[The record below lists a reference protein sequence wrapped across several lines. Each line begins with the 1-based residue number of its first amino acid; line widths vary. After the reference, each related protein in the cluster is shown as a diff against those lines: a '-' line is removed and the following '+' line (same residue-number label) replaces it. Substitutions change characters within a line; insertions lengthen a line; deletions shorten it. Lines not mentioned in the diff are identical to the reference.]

1 MRYRTLLAL
10 CMVIILTVVFIP
22 AEVSALTEVP
32 EVAFPSQDEIVTYA
46 QEHPPGETY
55 FDISGNQL
63 KDYKI
68 SYEQEPS
75 LSQPYAEGALA
86 LEEQIAALNT
96 VRLIRYIAGVSD
108 SLYLFDPYVEMAQ
121 SAALI
126 NYANGKASHSPKRPA
141 GMDIGLSAMAMEG
154 AQNSNIDHTAWQNN
168 SLKSSILYGWMYD
181 SDSANIK
188 TLGHRRWILNPSLVM
203 TGFGS
208 VTGEKGTFNTM
219 YIRNEG
225 KNLES
230 VRGICW
236 PALNTPISYFD
247 PNSAWSISLGEE
259 VDESSVV
266 VSLIRIRDYKIWT
279 FSSASADGNFYVNNQ
294 NYGQKGCIIFKP
306 KNIGEFLPG
315 DRFSVYV
322 SYNDK
327 NIGYEVNFFDL
338 EHYYSTGPSAITSL
352 NINPVDKPS
361 IEWKEV
367 DGADSYDLY
376 RKAYGGKWKLVSADM
391 DEPYFD
397 DASAVKGIKY
407 SYRVVAKHFV
417 NGTAY
422 ESEPSTS
429 KSITMKLSKA
439 SLRSVKSSS
448 AGKNLLQWKKVSKA
462 TGYKIYRRVSGKKTW
477 SLVGSTKSLS
487 YTDSKAA
494 RGTKY
499 EYRIRAYRTTYKNTV
514 YGDYSAKRTVRTS

>member
-1 MRYRTLLAL
+1 
-10 CMVIILTVVFIP
+10 
-22 AEVSALTEVP
+22 
-32 EVAFPSQDEIVTYA
+32 
-46 QEHPPGETY
+46 
-55 FDISGNQL
+55 
-63 KDYKI
+63 
-68 SYEQEPS
+68 
-75 LSQPYAEGALA
+75 
-86 LEEQIAALNT
+86 
-96 VRLIRYIAGVSD
+96 
-108 SLYLFDPYVEMAQ
+108 
-121 SAALI
+121 
-126 NYANGKASHSPKRPA
+126 
-141 GMDIGLSAMAMEG
+141 MDA
-154 AQNSNIDHTAWQNN
+154 
-168 SLKSSILYGWMYD
+168 
-181 SDSANIK
+181 
-188 TLGHRRWILNPSLVM
+188 
-203 TGFGS
+203 
-208 VTGEKGTFNTM
+208 
-219 YIRNEG
+219 
-225 KNLES
+225 
-230 VRGICW
+230 
-236 PALNTPISYFD
+236 
-247 PNSAWSISLGEE
+247 
-259 VDESSVV
+259 SSVV

-306 KNIGEFLPG
+306 KNIGEFRPG

-352 NINPVDKPS
+352 RINPVDKPS

-367 DGADSYDLY
+367 DGAEVYDLY

-397 DASAVKGIKY
+397 DASAVEGIKY
-407 SYRVVAKHFV
+407 SYRVVAKHIV

-422 ESEPSTS
+422 ESEPSKV

-448 AGKNLLQWKKVSKA
+448 AGKNLLQWKKVNKA

-487 YTDSKAA
+487 YTDSKAV

-514 YGDYSAKRTVRTS
+514 YGDYSAKRTVRTI